1 MKNKI
6 PICFVACFLTLSTL
20 QAQQTQTL
28 TLEDAVTLALKNSDA
43 SKLSDTKILSAE
55 NQLNVT
61 KNLQYPDVKLSGQ
74 YMRLTSADVKL
85 KINTGDSNPDSGEPQ
100 DNNSPNVNQLLL
112 GQASVNL
119 PLFSGFKLKNTIKA
133 SENMYQAATFN
144 AKNDKE
150 QLSIQVI
157 SSFLNLYKATQTI
170 SLIEENL
177 KSAQQRVTDFSAME
191 KNGLLAR
198 NDLLKAQLQ
207 ESNIQL
213 SLDEAK
219 KNERIL
225 NYKLAMLLKLP
236 EGAKIETATPNF
248 GLVSKQA
255 TTELMTRNDLEALRY
270 QKQASEDQIK
280 VAKGKYF
287 PSLALSGGYIA
298 LDLQNALTVTNAMN
312 IGIGLSYNL
321 SDIFKAKSDVK
332 LAKSKVQELQYAID
346 MKSDHIKVEIENAKE
361 DYELALKKYDVYT
374 VSETQATE
382 NYRIVKDKY
391 DNGLADTNDLLEAD
405 VEQLQTKLNLTY
417 AKADISQ
424 KYYELL
430 TAEGQLTSAFNQQ

>member
-1 MKNKI
+1 
-6 PICFVACFLTLSTL
+6 
-20 QAQQTQTL
+20 
-28 TLEDAVTLALKNSDA
+28 
-43 SKLSDTKILSAE
+43 
-55 NQLNVT
+55 
-61 KNLQYPDVKLSGQ
+61 
-74 YMRLTSADVKL
+74 
-85 KINTGDSNPDSGEPQ
+85 
-100 DNNSPNVNQLLL
+100 L

-177 KSAQQRVTDFSAME
+177 KSVQQRVTDFSAME

-236 EGAKIETATPNF
+236 EGTKIETATPNF

-280 VAKGKYF
+280 VAKGEYF

-321 SDIFKAKSDVK
+321 SDIFKAKNDIK